1 MILELYGE
9 MLLKNE
15 TMEIPIVVMA
25 AKLTVGSLKKDM
37 NDQLQ
42 ALLVIR
48 FVEMANWKTLIHRMV
63 LQECILMSNVIIL
76 LQEII

>member
-1 MILELYGE
+1 
-9 MLLKNE
+9 
-15 TMEIPIVVMA
+15 
-25 AKLTVGSLKKDM
+25 M